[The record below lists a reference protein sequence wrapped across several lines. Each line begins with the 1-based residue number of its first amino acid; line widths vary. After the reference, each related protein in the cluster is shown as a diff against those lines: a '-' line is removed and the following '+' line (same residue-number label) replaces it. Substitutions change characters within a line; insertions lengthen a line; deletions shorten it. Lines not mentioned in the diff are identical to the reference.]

1 MEHSEATKPA
11 RKGAGFAFTL
21 LFLLYFFDYADRMVV
36 SSLFPF
42 IKQEWGL
49 SDAQCALL
57 TSVVYWSIT
66 ASTLP
71 ISILA
76 DRWSRKHVIGGM
88 ALFWSLATAACGLA
102 RNFPQLIGARIAIG
116 IGEAGYAP
124 AGTAMISGL
133 FDRKRRSLMMGIWNA
148 SIPLG
153 SAAGIIL
160 GGFIAVNYGWKHAF
174 GVVALPGMIVSL
186 LFFWVKDYKTVELR
200 AAPEGPKLDFKEI
213 ARRFVATPTL
223 VFTFLG
229 FAANTFV
236 VVSLLNWL
244 TTFLHRT
251 HGLPVD
257 KAAFKGSLVML
268 MAIIGAPLGGFLADR
283 WLRRNPNARPLFASL
298 STVGTAAV
306 FFVAFSLLKGNLQYA
321 MLLLGG
327 VFAMAY
333 VPAAA
338 AMTQDVVHPGLR
350 AVSYSLCVVVQNLL
364 GSSLGP
370 LFVGTVSDNSDIA
383 TAMSML
389 PAFAL
394 LSAVFFFAA
403 SRFYLKDLARADKE
417 ELALGT
423 S

>member
-1 MEHSEATKPA
+1 MQTNEEISPA

-21 LFLLYFFDYADRMVV
+21 LFLLYFFDYADRVVV

-42 IKQEWGL
+42 LKQEWGL
-49 SDAQCALL
+49 SDLQCGML

-66 ASTLP
+66 LSTLP
-71 ISILA
+71 ISIVA
-76 DRWSRKHVIGGM
+76 DRWSRKHVVGIM
-88 ALFWSLATAACGLA
+88 AVFWSLSTAACGLA
-102 RNFPQLIGARIAIG
+102 RNFHQLLGARIAIG

-133 FDRKRRSLMMGIWNA
+133 FDKKRRSLMMGIWNA

-153 SAAGIIL
+153 SAAGIAL
-160 GGFIAVNYGWKHAF
+160 GGYIATHYGWKHAF
-174 GVVALPGMIVSL
+174 GVVAIPGLIVSV
-186 LFFWVKDYKTVELR
+186 LFFWVKDYETVELR
-200 AAPEGPKLDFKEI
+200 SAPEGPKLDFQEI
-213 ARRFVATPTL
+213 SRRFLTTPTL
-223 VFTFLG
+223 ILTYLG

-244 TTFLHRT
+244 PTYFHRA
-251 HGLPVD
+251 HGFPMDQAGLRG
-257 KAAFKGSLVML
+257 GSVML

-283 WLRRNPNARPLFASL
+283 WLRRNPNARPLFSAL
-298 STVGTAAV
+298 AAAVTALV
-306 FFVAFSLLKGNLQYA
+306 FFVAFTLLTGVAQYA

-327 VFAMAY
+327 VAAMAY

-370 LFVGTVSDNSDIA
+370 IFVGAVSDRTDIA
-383 TAMSML
+383 TALSLL

-394 LSAVFFFAA
+394 LSGLLFFAA
-403 SRFYLKDLARADKE
+403 SRFYLSDLARADKE
-417 ELALGT
+417 ELALAGG
-423 S
+423 